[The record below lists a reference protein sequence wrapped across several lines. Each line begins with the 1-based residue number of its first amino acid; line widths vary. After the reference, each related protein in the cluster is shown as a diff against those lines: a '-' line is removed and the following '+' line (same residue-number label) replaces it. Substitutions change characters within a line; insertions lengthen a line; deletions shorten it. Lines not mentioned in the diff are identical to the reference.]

1 MGHTHGVGMDEMREL
16 GIVVRREHRKRGR
29 EIDYLLRKGEL
40 VPVLPAIYRWAD
52 VDEDFSLRVLAVQK
66 WQVNGIFYGSTA
78 ARLTWWPELKDD
90 RICVAAAR
98 NGVTLPWLELAR
110 LKIDDD
116 LLLTTGDWRV
126 VTPECSILQMSAK
139 GHGRAVAEGL
149 RREVATLESLRL
161 TLSVL
166 PSRLPGR
173 EAMTRVLEEAR
184 DEPWS
189 TLELDA
195 HKLLREA
202 GITGWRTNVRIVLP
216 NGKMYFADVLLRRER
231 IILELDGRQFHS
243 HAELDEDSER
253 RNDLVSVGW
262 RVFNFSGVTLDSM
275 IPTVEPVVREARRAW
290 ESGELPLLPLDS
302 TEVSSDDVEA
312 A

>member
-1 MGHTHGVGMDEMREL
+1 MREL
-16 GIVVRREHRKRGR
+16 GIVVRREHRKRAR

-52 VDEDFSLRVLAVQK
+52 VDEDFALRVLAVQK

-126 VTPECSILQMSAK
+126 VTPECSILQMSAN

-161 TLSVL
+161 TLSML